1 MACSKYTLTNTGTS
15 IANFSY
21 RRCDDNM
28 WEYQV
33 SLDPSETK
41 NIWLINGSY
50 GTAFSTQIL
59 LVNQG
64 PFPPLNATAT
74 PTPTP
79 TSTPTPSVTQTQTP
93 TQTTTT
99 TLTPTPTTTTTL
111 TATQTPTET
120 STPTPTPTTT
130 LTATQTPTE
139 TSTPTPTGTAAVT
152 PTPTNTNTPSQT
164 PTDTPSSTS
173 TPTPTRSKV
182 AFTVYSGTTHDE
194 ACGQYNPTVTVYGN
208 NSQFDLSTQFSNIST
223 GDATINMTGFI
234 QNSGYVSQ
242 LDTNGN
248 VVGSVTI
255 CATLTPTPTMTPT
268 NTQTPTTTPTTTPTR
283 TFYQYSLGTGLTA
296 NDACVDYGSAPNTI
310 YGTVSGGV
318 GPNIGEYLYYN
329 SGLTIAVAN
338 GYYSNGTAVFQ
349 VTGGLGQ
356 ITAVDPTGC

>member
-1 MACSKYTLTNTGTS
+1 MACSKYTLTNTGST
-15 IANFSY
+15 IVNFNY
-21 RRCDDNM
+21 RRCDDSL

-33 SLDPSETK
+33 ELNPNQTK
-41 NIWLINGSY
+41 NIWVINGTYTISPVYTSMVSLIN
-50 GTAFSTQIL
+50 
-59 LVNQG
+59 QG
-64 PFPPLNATAT
+64 AFPPISETAT

-79 TSTPTPSVTQTQTP
+79 SVTPSN
-93 TQTTTT
+93 
-99 TLTPTPTTTTTL
+99 
-111 TATQTPTET
+111 
-120 STPTPTPTTT
+120 
-130 LTATQTPTE
+130 
-139 TSTPTPTGTAAVT
+139 TPTGTAAVT
-152 PTPTNTNTPSQT
+152 PTPTNTQTPTNTETPTNTPTGTAAVTPTPTNTGTPTNTPTGTPTNTPSQT

-268 NTQTPTTTPTTTPTR
+268 NTQTPTRTPTTTPTR

-356 ITAVDPTGC
+356 ITDVDPTGC

>member
-33 SLDPSETK
+33 PLDPSETK

-50 GTAFSTQIL
+50 GTAFSNVIL

-64 PFPPLNATAT
+64 AFPPLNATAT

-79 TSTPTPSVTQTQTP
+79 TLTPTNTPTPSVTATQTP
-93 TQTTTT
+93 TQTNTPSQTQTQTQTNTQTNTQTTT
-99 TLTPTPTTTTTL
+99 V
-111 TATQTPTET
+111 
-120 STPTPTPTTT
+120 
-130 LTATQTPTE
+130 

-194 ACGQYNPTVTVYGN
+194 ACGRYNPTVTVYGN

-234 QNSGYVSQ
+234 QNGGYVSQ

-255 CATLTPTPTMTPT
+255 CVTLTPTPTMTPT
-268 NTQTPTTTPTTTPTR
+268 MTKTPTNTPSPTPTFGYYT
-283 TFYQYSLGTGLTA
+283 YILGTGSTA
-296 NDACVDYGSAPNTI
+296 NLACIDFSGAPNTI
-310 YGTVSGGV
+310 YGTVAGGI
-318 GPNIGEYLYYN
+318 GPNIAEFLYYN
-329 SGLTIAVAN
+329 SSLTTPVMN
-338 GYYSNGTAVFQ
+338 GFYSNGTAVFE
-349 VTGGLGQ
+349 VTGGSGQ
-356 ITAVDPTGC
+356 ITAVDPSGC